1 MIDIY
6 KIYKQYYQRS
16 NRHPKNQAYSE
27 MTLLAHDLV
36 KNMHLNRFNKEKMEG
51 LRNYGISLAQKLINM
66 EREERTYSIFGYKLF
81 IALTKNEFEI
91 NVTYPVERRWNTSN
105 INGEV
110 YIMTSQK
117 FPESSKLGATTLD
130 IYERIRK
137 FENRYRYKIE
147 LFYSLEIISP
157 FEFEKFIQDQIKD
170 KRLEGRSSENTNE
183 WYSIHPSQLQLI
195 IEGQVGYFIKLKNVV

>member
-1 MIDIY
+1 
-6 KIYKQYYQRS
+6 
-16 NRHPKNQAYSE
+16 
-27 MTLLAHDLV
+27 
-36 KNMHLNRFNKEKMEG
+36 MHLSRFNKEKMAG
-51 LRNYGISLAQKLINM
+51 LRHYGISLAQKLINM
-66 EREERTYSIFGYKLF
+66 EREERTYSIFGYKLLNV
-81 IALTKNEFEI
+81 LTKNEFEI

-110 YIMTSQK
+110 YIVTAPK
-117 FPESSKLGATTLD
+117 FPDSSKLGATTLD

-147 LFYSLEIISP
+147 LYYSIEIISP
-157 FEFEKFIQDQIKD
+157 FEFEKFIEDQIKD

-195 IEGQVGYFIKLKNVV
+195 IEGQVGHFIKLKNVV